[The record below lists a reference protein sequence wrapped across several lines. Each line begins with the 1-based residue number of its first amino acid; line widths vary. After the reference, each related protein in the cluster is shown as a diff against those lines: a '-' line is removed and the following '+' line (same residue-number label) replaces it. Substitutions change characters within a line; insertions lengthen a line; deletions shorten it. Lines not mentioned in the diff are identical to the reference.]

1 MIIRYL
7 VSVIYLL
14 IIIESVRIS
23 PLVLTNYNLK
33 ESNTTLKLK
42 TIICFS
48 SKALYKGDEKHINVG
63 SLGDNKPFNRFKN
76 ILPCKFTVTAK
87 RTYVIVAILLDDDN
101 RVLLKKLDHELCH
114 GDYINASYIDVRIQ
128 QLNHYVY

>member
-1 MIIRYL
+1 MK
-7 VSVIYLL
+7 
-14 IIIESVRIS
+14 
-23 PLVLTNYNLK
+23 TN
-33 ESNTTLKLK
+33 
-42 TIICFS
+42 ICFS

-101 RVLLKKLDHELCH
+101 RVLLKKLDHELCV

-128 QLNHYVY
+128 QLNHYDYCFTIDRVTVWLGSLLLLKVSNDIVSFIINYLVFIV